1 MSLPRLLLLI
11 LPGSAPGP
19 KEGKVRVRWVRTSCV
34 ISLDNNTWWD
44 IMAMTSNTW
53 QLCYQYLLEA
63 GDQWMPSA
71 FLLIVWAWNA
81 KFTSMTLKPK
91 LFINLAEINPKNI
104 ILKDY
109 NVIWSLYLPERLFA
123 STTENLV
130 LWFWNSKPGTDIPL
144 EFVTRATKFK
154 INYWI
159 FLF

>member
-1 MSLPRLLLLI
+1 
-11 LPGSAPGP
+11 
-19 KEGKVRVRWVRTSCV
+19 
-34 ISLDNNTWWD
+34 
-44 IMAMTSNTW
+44 
-53 QLCYQYLLEA
+53 
-63 GDQWMPSA
+63 MPSA